1 MIISV
6 YNVINNNVIS
16 MWFFHL
22 QASRN
27 EIQAKHCLL
36 NGNRIILFSFTK
48 KRRQKTLKNDR
59 PVSLLPICGKILER
73 LLFKEMFFIEIKL
86 ISSNQSDFKSGE
98 SCINQLLSTSNE
110 IYEFFDVGLEVRSL
124 DISFLIY
131 QKYLIS
137 FDMMVSFSN

>member
-1 MIISV
+1 MKLKQCIATGVFPSEWKQDNTVLI
-6 YNVINNNVIS
+6 
-16 MWFFHL
+16 H
-22 QASRN
+22 
-27 EIQAKHCLL
+27 
-36 NGNRIILFSFTK
+36 K
-48 KRRQKTLKNDR
+48 KKRQKTLKNDR

>member
-1 MIISV
+1 M
-6 YNVINNNVIS
+6 
-16 MWFFHL
+16 
-22 QASRN
+22 
-27 EIQAKHCLL
+27 
-36 NGNRIILFSFTK
+36 
-48 KRRQKTLKNDR
+48 
-59 PVSLLPICGKILER
+59 SLLPICGKILER